1 MGYYDHHALVTID
14 KPVSLIGFSGAG
26 VHRATYFLS
35 SMTGLPFTDVDR
47 QVEHLAGRSVAQIVI
62 EEGEAAWRKLEQQV
76 VLKSLR
82 ETPPRILCLGEGALL
97 DAKVRKEVM
106 WRSKLV
112 YVRRP
117 REVLLRNIQKGLGES
132 PGRFPLFIQNMP
144 LSTVALEPLLAA
156 RETYYERAHVHVDV
170 ADIGAIDVAR
180 LVAERLGWS

>member
-35 SMTGLPFTDVDR
+35 SMTGLPFTDIDR
-47 QVEHLAGRSVAQIVI
+47 QIEHFAGRSLAQIQI
-62 EEGEAAWRKLEQQV
+62 EEGEAAWRELERQV
-76 VLKSLR
+76 VLRSLR
-82 ETPPRILCLGEGALL
+82 ERPPRILCLGEGALL

-106 WRSKLV
+106 LRSRLV

-132 PGRFPLFIQNMP
+132 PGRYPLFIQDMP
-144 LSTVALEPLLAA
+144 TDTVALEPLLAE
-156 RETYYERAHVHVDV
+156 REAHYERAHVHVDV
-170 ADIGAIDVAR
+170 ADIGAIDVAK